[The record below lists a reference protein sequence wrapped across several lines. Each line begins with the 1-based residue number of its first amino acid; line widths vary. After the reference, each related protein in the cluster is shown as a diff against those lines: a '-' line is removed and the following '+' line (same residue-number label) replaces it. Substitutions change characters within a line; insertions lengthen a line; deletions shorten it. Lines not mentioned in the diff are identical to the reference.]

1 MPKSDSLLSGKRC
14 FVLDDEFLIA
24 LDIQQILE
32 RAGASHV
39 TSVASAA
46 EAIELLGREPKF
58 DLAVLDVK
66 LGSVERNS
74 LDVAALLH
82 DTRRTICISDRHAR
96 RRRAREKISKRA
108 SDRKALRCGNAAACR
123 AARTCARLGCV
134 AQWLHDAIRLG
145 PPPVPHGFCDKRGS
159 G

>member
-1 MPKSDSLLSGKRC
+1 MLSNLIRRTRESSIGRRPLPKSDSLLSGKRC
-14 FVLDDEFLIA
+14 LVLDDEFLIA

-46 EAIELLGREPKF
+46 EATELLGRELKF

-74 LDVAALLH
+74 LDVAALLQTQGVPFVFLTGMRA
-82 DTRRTICISDRHAR
+82 DDMHAKKFPNAPVIEKPYDAATLL
-96 RRRAREKISKRA
+96 RAVQH
-108 SDRKALRCGNAAACR
+108 AL
-123 AARTCARLGCV
+123 
-134 AQWLHDAIRLG
+134 AQDLA
-145 PPPVPHGFCDKRGS
+145 
-159 G
+159 

>member
-1 MPKSDSLLSGKRC
+1 MPESDSLLNGKRC

-46 EAIELLGREPKF
+46 EAIEVLGREPKF

-74 LDVAALLH
+74 LDVASLLH
-82 DTRRTICISDRHAR
+82 TQGVPFVFLTGMRADDVHAKKFPNAPVIEKPYDATTLL
-96 RRRAREKISKRA
+96 RAVQH
-108 SDRKALRCGNAAACR
+108 ALEQG
-123 AARTCARLGCV
+123 
-134 AQWLHDAIRLG
+134 
-145 PPPVPHGFCDKRGS
+145 
-159 G
+159 

>member
-1 MPKSDSLLSGKRC
+1 LLNGKRC

-39 TSVASAA
+39 ASVASAT
-46 EAIELLGREPKF
+46 EAIQVLSRQPKF

-66 LGSVERNS
+66 LGGVERNS

-82 DTRRTICISDRHAR
+82 TQGVPFVFLTGMRADDVHAKTFPNAPVIEKPYDATALL
-96 RRRAREKISKRA
+96 RAVQRA
-108 SDRKALRCGNAAACR
+108 LEQD
-123 AARTCARLGCV
+123 
-134 AQWLHDAIRLG
+134 
-145 PPPVPHGFCDKRGS
+145 
-159 G
+159 

>member
-1 MPKSDSLLSGKRC
+1 MPKSDSLLNGKRC

-39 TSVASAA
+39 ASVASAT
-46 EAIELLGREPKF
+46 EAIQVLTREPKF

-66 LGSVERNS
+66 LGGVERNS

-82 DTRRTICISDRHAR
+82 TQGVPFVFLTGMRADDVHAKKFPNAPVIEKPYDATALL
-96 RRRAREKISKRA
+96 RAVQH
-108 SDRKALRCGNAAACR
+108 AL
-123 AARTCARLGCV
+123 
-134 AQWLHDAIRLG
+134 AQD
-145 PPPVPHGFCDKRGS
+145 
-159 G
+159 

>member
-1 MPKSDSLLSGKRC
+1 MPRSDSLVRGKRC

-46 EAIELLGREPKF
+46 EAIEVLGREPKF

-66 LGSVERNS
+66 LGLEQNS

-82 DTRRTICISDRHAR
+82 TQGVPFVFLTGVRANDVHAKKFPNAPVIEKPYDATALL
-96 RRRAREKISKRA
+96 RAVQH
-108 SDRKALRCGNAAACR
+108 AL
-123 AARTCARLGCV
+123 
-134 AQWLHDAIRLG
+134 AQD
-145 PPPVPHGFCDKRGS
+145 
-159 G
+159 